1 MQVCPSSSAVF
12 AVLTD
17 GNLFHAAHTP
27 VCRETL
33 RQARA
38 DLAALKRR
46 EGDARKTLEAKEKRL
61 GDLQVCTAHLW
72 LLHC

>member
-1 MQVCPSSSAVF
+1 MRAWHLSPPRATR
-12 AVLTD
+12 VLYV
-17 GNLFHAAHTP
+17 TP
-27 VCRETL
+27 APARRETL

-61 GDLQVCTAHLW
+61 SDLQVLVTQTT
-72 LLHC
+72 